1 MQMMVNWNG
10 TLMPL
15 QDARIPVFD
24 HAYLYGDGVFEGI
37 RLYNRRIFR
46 LDEHLRRLYD
56 GLHHLDIRGVI
67 PYEELKQRIIDT
79 VEASGAE
86 NAYIRVTVSR
96 GTGIGLNPQN
106 IDQTPNVMIAVTRLA
121 LYPPELYETGLH
133 VVTVSTRVPTPDS
146 LDPRIKSIGRY
157 VSNIQAKM
165 EANRQGAGEG
175 LMLNAQ
181 GYVAEATGDNLF
193 IVHDGVLRTPHPACG
208 ILKGITRQTVI
219 EIARDLGI
227 PIREDW
233 LTLHDVYTA
242 DEAFLTGTAAEII
255 PMISLD
261 GRPIGD
267 GKPGE
272 LTRHIIREFQQ
283 RTREIGVLVAAG
295 VR

>member
-10 TLMPL
+10 ILMPL

-46 LDEHLRRLYD
+46 LDEHLHRLYD

-157 VSNIQAKM
+157 VSNIQAKI

-193 IVHDGVLRTPHPACG
+193 IVHDGMLRTPHPACG

-219 EIARDLGI
+219 EIARDVGI

-272 LTRHIIREFQQ
+272 LTRRIIREFQQ
-283 RTREIGVLVAAG
+283 RTREIGVPVAAG

>member
-1 MQMMVNWNG
+1 
-10 TLMPL
+10 
-15 QDARIPVFD
+15 
-24 HAYLYGDGVFEGI
+24 
-37 RLYNRRIFR
+37 
-46 LDEHLRRLYD
+46 
-56 GLHHLDIRGVI
+56 
-67 PYEELKQRIIDT
+67 
-79 VEASGAE
+79 
-86 NAYIRVTVSR
+86 
-96 GTGIGLNPQN
+96 
-106 IDQTPNVMIAVTRLA
+106 
-121 LYPPELYETGLH
+121 
-133 VVTVSTRVPTPDS
+133 
-146 LDPRIKSIGRY
+146 
-157 VSNIQAKM
+157 M

-227 PIREDW
+227 PVREDW

-272 LTRHIIREFQQ
+272 LTQRIIREFQQ

>member
-1 MQMMVNWNG
+1 
-10 TLMPL
+10 
-15 QDARIPVFD
+15 
-24 HAYLYGDGVFEGI
+24 VFEGI

-46 LDEHLRRLYD
+46 LDEHLHRLYD

-157 VSNIQAKM
+157 VSNIQAKI

-219 EIARDLGI
+219 EIARDVGI

-272 LTRHIIREFQQ
+272 LTRRIIREFQQ
-283 RTREIGVLVAAG
+283 RTREIGVPVAAG